1 MSINLSKAKTNEI
14 ELQKGKN
21 CAIIKMEFEK
31 RGENR
36 MKQHASNWLTKTW
49 AVALVAFLCSAL
61 WGSAFSGVKIGYTL
75 LKIEASDWASQL
87 VFAGARFFLAGCMAF
102 LMGSAA
108 QRKLLLPSVQAM
120 PKILIISCFQTILQY
135 LFYYIGLAHTTGV
148 NAAIIVAANV
158 FAAILI
164 ASLLFRIEKLTA
176 AKVIGCIIGF
186 SGILL
191 VHCSG
196 LQGGMHLN
204 LLGDGFIFLC
214 TIASG
219 FSSVFM
225 KKYSAQ
231 ENPVLLSSW
240 QFCLGGLVMGVV
252 GLLFGGSIQ
261 LVTPAAWGILLYLA
275 FVSAAA
281 YSMWALLLKYNPVSK
296 VTVFGFLN
304 PICGVV
310 LSGIFLKETSSF
322 GILGMLALVLVC
334 VGIFIVNRCR
344 ES

>member
-1 MSINLSKAKTNEI
+1 
-14 ELQKGKN
+14 
-21 CAIIKMEFEK
+21 
-31 RGENR
+31 

-240 QFCLGGLVMGVV
+240 QFCLGGLVMGGWFAVRRKHPACHAGSV
-252 GLLFGGSIQ
+252 GHFAVSGVCFGSC
-261 LVTPAAWGILLYLA
+261 LLYVG
-275 FVSAAA
+275 FAAQVQSGFEGNRIWLLESHLRCCA
-281 YSMWALLLKYNPVSK
+281 LRYFSKGNQFFWYSGDAGIG
-296 VTVFGFLN
+296 FGL
-304 PICGVV
+304 CWHLYCKS
-310 LSGIFLKETSSF
+310 LSGIVDLIHRGEAVCFPYIERFPLQS
-322 GILGMLALVLVC
+322 LASVQTTAK
-334 VGIFIVNRCR
+334 
-344 ES
+344 

>member
-1 MSINLSKAKTNEI
+1 
-14 ELQKGKN
+14 
-21 CAIIKMEFEK
+21 
-31 RGENR
+31 

-87 VFAGARFFLAGCMAF
+87 VFAGARFFLAGCMAL

-281 YSMWALLLKYNPVSK
+281 YSIAAQVQSGFEGNRIWLLESHLRCCALRYFSK
-296 VTVFGFLN
+296 GNQFFWYSGDAGIGFGL
-304 PICGVV
+304 CWHLYCKS
-310 LSGIFLKETSSF
+310 LSGIVDLIHRGEAVCFPYIERFPLQS
-322 GILGMLALVLVC
+322 LASVQTTAK
-334 VGIFIVNRCR
+334 
-344 ES
+344 